1 VEGLSRLILKLV
13 EKGKIEGVLV
23 ANGIRIT
30 HLLFVDDVILFGNG
44 FSHIMVS
51 FKGGT

>member
-13 EKGKIEGVLV
+13 EERKIEGFLV
-23 ANGIRIT
+23 ANGIIIT

-44 FSHIMVS
+44 SLIE
-51 FKGGT
+51 